1 MHGMHEG
8 DGWVVE
14 GSVAGQ
20 IVILSDY
27 FFPRFNVCIGE
38 LFLRMIFDTLS

>member
-1 MHGMHEG
+1 MHEG

-20 IVILSDY
+20 MTREMDGWMDRQTDGRVG
-27 FFPRFNVCIGE
+27 RWMEG
-38 LFLRMIFDTLS
+38 